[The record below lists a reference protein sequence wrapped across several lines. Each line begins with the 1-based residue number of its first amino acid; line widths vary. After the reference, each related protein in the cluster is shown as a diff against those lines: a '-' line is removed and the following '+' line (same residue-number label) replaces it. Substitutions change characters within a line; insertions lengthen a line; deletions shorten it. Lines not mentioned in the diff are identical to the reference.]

1 MPRAFS
7 VEPLPWSDFRAWFAE
22 EIQPGQHGAI
32 VSPTGSGKTV
42 FAGGLLDL
50 RRYVLAIDPK
60 GGDSSLERLGFERL
74 EAWPGE
80 RRLAARVRK
89 NDEEG
94 RASRFVVGPKVR
106 RHEDTDRLGE
116 VIRDTL
122 RGAYSM
128 GGWTVY
134 VDELQL
140 ATDPRLGINVRRE
153 VDQMLIAARDRGLSC
168 WTSYQSP
175 SWVTPHAS
183 RMATWIAT
191 SYTRDREA
199 IRALAGNLGRP
210 LAEVAGMIAGL
221 DPYAFAIVTRDPK
234 APVRVTIA
242 DYDGR

>member
-1 MPRAFS
+1 MPRGFQ
-7 VEPLPWSDFRAWFAE
+7 VEPLVWGDFREWFQT

-60 GGDSSLERLGFERL
+60 GGDSSLERLGYERL
-74 EAWPGE
+74 DTWPGE
-80 RRLAARVRK
+80 RRMTAKIRK
-89 NDEEG
+89 NDEQG
-94 RASRFVVGPKVR
+94 LPSRYVVGPKVR
-106 RHEDTDRLGE
+106 RHEDTEQLGD

-140 ATDPRLGINVRRE
+140 ATDPRLGINVRKE

-183 RMATWIAT
+183 RMATWMAV

-199 IRALAGNLGRP
+199 IRSLAGNLGRP
-210 LAEVAGMIAGL
+210 VNEVAGMIAGL
-221 DPYAFAIVTRDPK
+221 DPYAFAVVTRDPK

-242 DYDGR
+242 DYFS

>member
-1 MPRAFS
+1 MPRGFQ
-7 VEPLPWSDFRAWFAE
+7 VEPLIWSDFREWFQTDIE
-22 EIQPGQHGAI
+22 PGQHGAI

-60 GGDSSLERLGFERL
+60 GGDSSLERLGYERL
-74 EAWPGE
+74 DTWPGE
-80 RRLAARVRK
+80 RRMTAKIRK

-94 RASRFVVGPKVR
+94 LPSRYVVGPKVR
-106 RHEDTDRLGE
+106 RHEDTERLGD

-140 ATDPRLGINVRRE
+140 ATDPRLGINVRKE

-183 RMATWIAT
+183 RMATWMAV

-199 IRALAGNLGRP
+199 IRSLAGNLGRP
-210 LAEVAGMIAGL
+210 VNEVAGMIAGL

-242 DYDGR
+242 DYFS

>member
-1 MPRAFS
+1 MPRGFQ
-7 VEPLPWSDFRAWFAE
+7 VEPLVWSDFRDWFSS

-50 RRYVLAIDPK
+50 RRYVLAFDPK
-60 GGDSSLERLGFERL
+60 GGDSSLERLGYERL
-74 EAWPGE
+74 DSWPGV
-80 RRLAARVRK
+80 RRMSAKVEK
-89 NDEEG
+89 NDNEG
-94 RASRFVVGPKVR
+94 RPSRYVVGPKVR
-106 RHEDTDRLGE
+106 RHEDTERLGD
-116 VIRDTL
+116 VIRETL
-122 RGAYSM
+122 RGAYEM
-128 GGWTVY
+128 GGWTCY
-134 VDELQL
+134 IDELQL
-140 ATDPRLGINVRRE
+140 ATDQRLGINVRKE
-153 VDQMLIAARDRGLSC
+153 VDQMLIAARDRSLSC

-183 RMATWIAT
+183 RMATWMAV

-210 LAEVAGMIAGL
+210 VNEVAGMIAGL

-242 DYDGR
+242 DYFE

>member
-1 MPRAFS
+1 MPRGFE
-7 VEPLPWSDFRAWFAE
+7 VEPLPWADFREWFAT

-74 EAWPGE
+74 ESWPGE

-94 RASRFVVGPKVR
+94 RPSRFVVGPRVR
-106 RHEDTDRLGE
+106 RHEDTGRLGE

-191 SYTRDREA
+191 SYTRDRDA

-210 LAEVAGMIAGL
+210 MAEVAGMIAGL
-221 DPYAFAIVTRDPK
+221 DPYAFAVVTRDPK

-242 DYDGR
+242 DFSG

>member
-1 MPRAFS
+1 MARGFE
-7 VEPLPWSDFRAWFAE
+7 VEALVWKDFREWFAQ
-22 EIQPGQHGAI
+22 EIEPGQHGAI

-42 FAGGLLDL
+42 LAGGLLDL
-50 RRYVLAIDPK
+50 RRYVLAVDPK
-60 GGDSSLERLGFERL
+60 GGDSSLERLGYERL
-74 EAWPGE
+74 ETWPGE
-80 RRLAARVRK
+80 KAMDRK
-89 NDEEG
+89 IQRNDD
-94 RASRFVVGPKVR
+94 ANKPSRYVVGPKIR
-106 RHEDTDRLGE
+106 KHEDTERLGE

-140 ATDPRLGINVRRE
+140 ATDPRLGINVRKE
-153 VDQMLIAARDRGLSC
+153 VDQMLIAARDRALSC

-183 RMATWIAT
+183 RMATWMAV

-210 LAEVAGMIAGL
+210 TNEVAGMIAGL
-221 DPYAFAIVTRDPK
+221 DPYAFAVVTRDPK

-242 DYDGR
+242 DYE

>member
-1 MPRAFS
+1 MASRFE
-7 VEPLPWSDFRAWFAE
+7 VEPLPWKSFLDWFAE
-22 EIQPGQHGAI
+22 EIEPGQHGAI

-42 FAGGLLDL
+42 FASGLLDL

-60 GGDSSLERLGFERL
+60 GGDSSLERLGYERL
-74 EAWPGE
+74 SSWPGE
-80 RRLAARVRK
+80 RRMLAKIQK
-89 NDEEG
+89 NDEQG
-94 RASRFVVGPKVR
+94 KPSRFIVGPKVR
-106 RHEDTDRLGE
+106 RHEDTEELGE
-116 VIRDTL
+116 VIRETL

-134 VDELQL
+134 IDELQL
-140 ATDPRLGINVRRE
+140 ATDPRLGINVRKE
-153 VDQMLIAARDRGLSC
+153 VDQMLIAARDRFLSC

-183 RMATWIAT
+183 RMATWMAV

-210 LAEVAGMIAGL
+210 TQEVAGMIAGL
-221 DPYAFAIVTRDPK
+221 DPYVFAIVTRDPK

-242 DYDGR
+242 DFDG

>member
-1 MPRAFS
+1 MPRGFQ
-7 VEPLPWSDFRAWFAE
+7 VEPLPWPDFRAWFAQ

-42 FAGGLLDL
+42 LAGGLLDL

-60 GGDSSLERLGFERL
+60 GGDSSLERLGYERL
-74 EAWPGE
+74 ESWPGE

-94 RASRFVVGPKVR
+94 RPSRFVVGPRVR
-106 RHEDTDRLGE
+106 RHEDSARLGE

-210 LAEVAGMIAGL
+210 MAEVAGMIAGL
-221 DPYAFAIVTRDPK
+221 DPYAFAVVTRDPK

-242 DYDGR
+242 DFPG

>member
-80 RRLAARVRK
+80 RRLAAKVRK

-116 VIRDTL
+116 VIRETL

-242 DYDGR
+242 DFHD